1 MVGCADSMMTS
12 NLNLRSIAEI
22 APKVAGEHI
31 KIDVLA
37 WKKEQDSVIII
48 RVVAIFTMLRLVAVE
63 SHVWNW
69 R

>member
-1 MVGCADSMMTS
+1 MAGCADFRMISYV
-12 NLNLRSIAEI
+12 NLRSIAEV
-22 APKVAGEHI
+22 APKVAGEHL

-37 WKKEQDSVIII
+37 RKKEQDSVIF
-48 RVVAIFTMLRLVAVE
+48 IFVFTILAAV

>member
-12 NLNLRSIAEI
+12 YLNLRSIAEVG
-22 APKVAGEHI
+22 PKVAGEHL

-37 WKKEQDSVIII
+37 WKKEQDSVIFI
-48 RVVAIFTMLRLVAVE
+48 RVVGVCTMPRLVAVVR
-63 SHVWNW
+63 HVWNW